1 MHPLDNPI
9 WESLASRHSPLAL
22 GRDGVLRYPAETL
35 IFVSASAIARCTV
48 QAFTA
53 VLEAL

>member
-1 MHPLDNPI
+1 MRPLDNPI